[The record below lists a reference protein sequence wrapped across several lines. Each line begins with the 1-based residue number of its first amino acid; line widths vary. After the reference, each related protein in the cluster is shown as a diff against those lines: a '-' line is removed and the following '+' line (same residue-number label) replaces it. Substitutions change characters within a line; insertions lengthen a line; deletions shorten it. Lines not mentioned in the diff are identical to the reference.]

1 MNKQLPNIAFIG
13 LGNMGA
19 PMALN
24 LLKSGFTVSVFDLVQ
39 AAMDQLEQA
48 GAKQATSAADAIKEA
63 DVVISMLPAGKHV
76 ESLYLG
82 ENGLINQ
89 LQAGTL
95 VIDSST
101 IDALTSKAVA
111 NILVEKNIHFIDAP
125 VSGGVGGA
133 TAGTLTFIVGGKEQ
147 DYVTALPILQAMG
160 KNIFHAGGH
169 GAGQVAKI
177 CNNMLLS
184 VLMLGTSEALQMAID
199 NGLDPKVMSDIM
211 LQSSGRNWTLEL
223 YNPCPDVMPNV
234 PSSNDYQGGFMVDL
248 MKKDLGLAMDT
259 GLKSQSATPMG
270 ALAQS
275 LYNIHSQQGNGQL
288 DFSSIF
294 NLFSKQYS
302 KQEKQ

>member
-1 MNKQLPNIAFIG
+1 MAKVGFIG
-13 LGNMGA
+13 LGNMGG

-24 LLKSGFTVSVFDLVQ
+24 LVKAGHDVTVFDLVP
-39 AAMDQLEQA
+39 AAIKELTDA
-48 GAKQATSAADAIKEA
+48 GAKAADNANQVAQDA
-63 DVVISMLPAGKHV
+63 DFVVSMLPAGKHV
-76 ESLYLG
+76 ESLYLAEG
-82 ENGLINQ
+82 AMHTVLKP
-89 LQAGTL
+89 GTT

-101 IDALTSKAVA
+101 IDAATSQKVA
-111 NILVEKNIHFIDAP
+111 KELAEKGIAFVDAP

-133 TAGTLTFIVGGKEQ
+133 KAGTLTFIVGGSESDFEKVKPVLEN
-147 DYVTALPILQAMG
+147 MG
-160 KNIFHAGGH
+160 KNIFHAGDH
-169 GAGQVAKI
+169 GAGQIAKI

-184 VLMLGTSEALQMAID
+184 VLMVGTSEALKMAVD

-223 YNPCPDVMPNV
+223 YNPCPDVMENV

-259 GLKSQSATPMG
+259 ALKSQSSTPMG

-275 LYNIHSQQGNGQL
+275 LYTIHSQQGNGGL

-294 NLFSKQYS
+294 KMF
-302 KQEKQ
+302 EKQNNS